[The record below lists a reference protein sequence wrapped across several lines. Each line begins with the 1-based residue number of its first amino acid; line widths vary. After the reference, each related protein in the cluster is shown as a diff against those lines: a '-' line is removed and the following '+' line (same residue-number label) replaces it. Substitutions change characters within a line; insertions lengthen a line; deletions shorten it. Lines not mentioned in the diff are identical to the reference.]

1 MGARQSDGSSF
12 VTRPPDESAVLSV
25 FGLDALEASGIAVS
39 AADHVGVAVRDVD
52 EAIGR
57 YGRLFGIRQWRRI
70 RFSCLAQYAGSVHRV
85 TGTAAT
91 GALGA
96 MTLEVVAPG
105 EGRWTASDIL
115 AERGECAYH
124 VGFRVGDLAR
134 ALAESRAAGLTP
146 TLVGA
151 DESGTPAFCYIES
164 PQPTAVLIELVAERL
179 PSSFLTE
186 ATTRTVK

>member
-1 MGARQSDGSSF
+1 MAARQSDGTSL

-25 FGLDALEASGIAVS
+25 FGLDALKASG
-39 AADHVGVAVRDVD
+39 AANHVGVAVRDVD

-70 RFSCLAQYAGSVHRV
+70 RFSCVAQYRGSLHRI

-91 GALGA
+91 GSLGA

-105 EGRWTASDIL
+105 EGRWTASDVL

-124 VGFRVGDLAR
+124 VGFRVSDLAR
-134 ALAESRAAGLTP
+134 ALDESRAAGLTP
-146 TLVGA
+146 TLVGT
-151 DESGTPAFCYIES
+151 DESGTPAFGYIES
-164 PQPTAVLIELVAERL
+164 PEPAAVLIELVAERL
-179 PSSFLTE
+179 PPSFLTE
-186 ATTRTVK
+186 ATTRTVR

>member
-1 MGARQSDGSSF
+1 
-12 VTRPPDESAVLSV
+12 VTQPSNESAMLSV
-25 FGLDALEASGIAVS
+25 FGLGALAASGVLAS
-39 AADHVGVAVRDVD
+39 AADHIGVAVYNVD

-57 YGRLFGIRQWRRI
+57 YGQMFGIRQWRRI
-70 RFSCLAQYAGSVHRV
+70 RFSCVAQYRGSVHRI

-91 GALGA
+91 GSIAA

-105 EGRWTASDIL
+105 EGRWTASDVL

-124 VGFRVGDLAR
+124 VGFRVSDLAR
-134 ALAESRAAGLTP
+134 ALDESRAAGMTP

-151 DESGTPAFCYIES
+151 DESGTPAFGYIES
-164 PQPTAVLIELVAERL
+164 SQPTAVLIELVAERL
-179 PSSFLTE
+179 PASFLTE